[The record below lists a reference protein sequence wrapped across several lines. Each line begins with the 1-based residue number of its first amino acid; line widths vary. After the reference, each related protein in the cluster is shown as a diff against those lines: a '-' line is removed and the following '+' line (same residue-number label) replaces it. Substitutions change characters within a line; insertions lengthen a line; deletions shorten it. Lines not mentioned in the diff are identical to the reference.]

1 MLCLGKCSSVSLL
14 PFFLLAISFSSNAAG
29 VQFEEPAAAQS
40 GLQKS
45 TVANRTALDEPPPPV
60 PRPETPSIG
69 LDGPSWA
76 SAFNTLLKDHRD
88 IWLAPTKVEKRHLPW
103 LLPVIGATAAMSQF
117 DHRVAGALPNS
128 TTQVNVGRAVSHA
141 GTYYALGGLTASFLL
156 AGRLSGNRRATETG
170 LLSAA
175 ALLHTESVVQMS
187 KWAFGR
193 ERPDYGAGKGNF
205 LSGQQS
211 FPSGHAAGTWA
222 VAAVISREYYDNKL
236 IRYGIYALPIT
247 VSAAR
252 ISARRHFVSDVI
264 AGAVIGNLIGAFI
277 YSRHHDPSLGGAPI
291 RERSRAIPTPGITFS
306 PSTRTYALSLTWNP

>member
-1 MLCLGKCSSVSLL
+1 MKV
-14 PFFLLAISFSSNAAG
+14 
-29 VQFEEPAAAQS
+29 
-40 GLQKS
+40 QKS
-45 TVANRTALDEPPPPV
+45 
-60 PRPETPSIG
+60 
-69 LDGPSWA
+69 
-76 SAFNTLLKDHRD
+76 
-88 IWLAPTKVEKRHLPW
+88 HLPW
-103 LLPVIGATAAMSQF
+103 LLPAIGATVAMSQF

-128 TTQVNVGRAVSHA
+128 STQVNVGRAVSHA

-156 AGRLSGNRRATETG
+156 AGKLGGNRRATETG

-205 LSGQQS
+205 FSGQQS

-222 VAAVISREYYDNKL
+222 VAAIISREYYDNKW
-236 IRYGIYALPIT
+236 IRYGIYALPVT
-247 VSAAR
+247 VSASR
-252 ISARRHFVSDVI
+252 IAARRHFASDVI

-277 YSRHHDPSLGGAPI
+277 YRRHHDPSLGGAPI